1 MKELKSKTDMP
12 KVAGFKATESLNDFQ
27 QSGSECAVQDII
39 IIIIMINSQQET
51 HLKSTNISISSADN
65 KGQLRIPS
73 LANSIIIIIM
83 QHLTRRV
90 SVIRM
95 ANRRRMVVP
104 VLHPLTLFRYALLQ
118 ISNTS
123 VLAIGSQCTR

>member
-65 KGQLRIPS
+65 KGQLGIPS
-73 LANSIIIIIM
+73 LANGIIIII
-83 QHLTRRV
+83 
-90 SVIRM
+90 
-95 ANRRRMVVP
+95 
-104 VLHPLTLFRYALLQ
+104 F
-118 ISNTS
+118 
-123 VLAIGSQCTR
+123 

>member
-1 MKELKSKTDMP
+1 MP

-51 HLKSTNISISSADN
+51 HLKSTNISISPADN

-73 LANSIIIIIM
+73 LANSIIIII
-83 QHLTRRV
+83 
-90 SVIRM
+90 
-95 ANRRRMVVP
+95 
-104 VLHPLTLFRYALLQ
+104 F
-118 ISNTS
+118 
-123 VLAIGSQCTR
+123 

>member
-65 KGQLRIPS
+65 KGQPRILS
-73 LANSIIIIIM
+73 LANSIIIIIIIIFYIP
-83 QHLTRRV
+83 Q
-90 SVIRM
+90 
-95 ANRRRMVVP
+95 VV
-104 VLHPLTLFRYALLQ
+104 
-118 ISNTS
+118 
-123 VLAIGSQCTR
+123 